1 MKRYEFFLFGLLA
14 MLFVF
19 PQPAMA
25 YLDPVT
31 GSMVWQV
38 AIGGL
43 LAGVAAVRMYW
54 SKIRS
59 LFSRENGMDVP
70 PKH

>member
-14 MLFVF
+14 MLLVF
-19 PQPAMA
+19 PQAAMA

-31 GSMVWQV
+31 GTIVWHV
-38 AIGGL
+38 TIGGF
-43 LAGVAAVRMYW
+43 LAMISAISMYS

-59 LFSRENGMDVP
+59 IL
-70 PKH
+70 

>member
-31 GSMVWQV
+31 GSMAWQV
-38 AIGGL
+38 TIGGL
-43 LAGVAAVRMYW
+43 LAVAAAIRMYW

-59 LFSRENGMDVP
+59 ILSKKNDIDAP
-70 PKH
+70 PKP

>member
-1 MKRYEFFLFGLLA
+1 MKRYKFYLFALVA
-14 MLFVF
+14 VLFVF

-43 LAGVAAVRMYW
+43 LAGAAAIRMYW

-59 LFSRENGMDVP
+59 IFSKKKDTDVP
-70 PKH
+70 PNP